1 MIPTTERQSTRR
13 KGCPSASL
21 CAAVGR
27 GSNPGLRGEMPATDH
42 LIRGTEV

>member
-21 CAAVGR
+21 CAAFGR